1 MEECIPTQR
10 HSRDYLVKFPE
21 ELLVDNLGNHMLFAA
36 EVSLGMPSWGGRW
49 GPAPPSWG
57 AMGTNQDGTWAGPGG
72 RGCAASG
79 AGS

>member
-36 EVSLGMPSWGGRW
+36 EVSPGMLSWGGQW
-49 GPAPPSWG
+49 GLAPPSWG
-57 AMGTNQDGTWAGPGG
+57 AMDTSRGG
-72 RGCAASG
+72 APHHGLTLG
-79 AGS
+79 

>member
-36 EVSLGMPSWGGRW
+36 EVSPEKGTTGWG
-49 GPAPPSWG
+49 
-57 AMGTNQDGTWAGPGG
+57 
-72 RGCAASG
+72 
-79 AGS
+79 